1 MATTAADESP
11 DGTPAAQQ
19 GGRAGWNGWL
29 TPTNVIIAVATLLA
43 LGLRVHYQQ
52 TQPGFWLG
60 VNEYDDGPYFGSAVR
75 LVHGALPYRDF
86 VLVQPPGISLL
97 MSPAAGLSYLVGTA
111 WGMAFGRILTVLA
124 GAAAVV
130 LGGQLVRHRGPVAV
144 VVTCGILAIYPASVI
159 TAHTVLVEPWL
170 VLFCLIGAVA
180 VFDGDRL
187 AGGGRR
193 LLWGGV
199 AFGFAGAVEAW
210 AIVPVLAVLLLCLP
224 FLQRAWRFAV
234 GVAAGF
240 LVPSLPFVAASPTGF
255 YHSLITA
262 QIGARAH
269 AYRVG
274 NWYRLKN
281 MLGLL
286 PNVNWNNGFLVGVLV
301 VVIVVVAGGQLYAWR
316 AGNRPARPLDW
327 FAMLTTV
334 LVAGMFLWPPQF
346 HYHFTTFLAP
356 FLALSLGL
364 TLASVVAVY
373 SGRGRDARPRR
384 WVVPGVT
391 GAAAVVIAVLAG
403 FQATSNSVLSPVI
416 GAIPAAVDRV
426 IPPGSCVLTDQVSVT
441 IAADRFVSGVP
452 GCPLMVDTLGTDLAL
467 SRGLK
472 PDTGAGQVPAVRD
485 AWLVAF
491 RHSQYLLLTNSNWRR
506 IPWSPALQRYMHQHF
521 VQVAKPSRR
530 LTIYARKGLR
540 AR

>member
-1 MATTAADESP
+1 MATAAADESP
-11 DGTPAAQQ
+11 DGTPAPEQDHR
-19 GGRAGWNGWL
+19 GGAGGWL
-29 TPTNVIIAVATLLA
+29 TPVNAIIVVATLLA
-43 LGLRVHYQQ
+43 IGLRVYYQY
-52 TQPGFWLG
+52 TRPGFLLG

-86 VLVQPPGISLL
+86 VLVQPPGIALL
-97 MSPAAGLSYLVGTA
+97 MSPPAALSYLVGTA
-111 WGMAFGRILTVLA
+111 WGMAIGRIMTVLA

-130 LGGQLVRHRGPVAV
+130 LGGQLVRHRGPAV
-144 VVTCGILAIYPASVI
+144 VIVTCGILAIYPDSVI

-187 AGGGRR
+187 AGSGRR
-193 LLWGGV
+193 LLWGGI

-210 AIVPVLAVLLLCLP
+210 AIVPVLVVLLFCLP
-224 FLQRAWRFAV
+224 MIQRAWRFAA

-240 LVPSLPFVAASPTGF
+240 LVPSLPFVAIAPVGF

-269 AYRVG
+269 TFRVG
-274 NWYRLKN
+274 NWFRLKN

-286 PNVNWNNGFLVGVLV
+286 PNVNWNNGFVVVVLL

-334 LVAGMFLWPPQF
+334 LVVGMFLWPPQF

-356 FLALSLGL
+356 FLALSVGL
-364 TLASVVAVY
+364 TLANVVAVY
-373 SGRGRDARPRR
+373 SERGRDAQPRR
-384 WVVPGVT
+384 WVVPVVT

-403 FQATSNSVLSPVI
+403 FQSTSGGVLGPVI
-416 GAIPAAVDRV
+416 GTIPASVDRV
-426 IPPGSCVLTDQVSVT
+426 IPAGSCVLTDQVSVT

-452 GCPLMVDTLGTDLAL
+452 GCSLMVDTLGTDLAF

-472 PDTGAGQVPAVRD
+472 PDTGAGRVPAVR
-485 AWLVAF
+485 AVWLAAF

-521 VQVAKPSRR
+521 VKVAKPSRR
-530 LTIYARKGLR
+530 LTVYARKGLL